1 MTERSWTKAIP
12 GLLQPEA
19 ATFTSARS
27 AEPSA
32 SRQRSAKHKR
42 AHLLWNCSIPLAR
55 AALLLAFGA
64 GWAGFAQA
72 PAGSISV
79 KLTDLYSKPV
89 EGASV
94 TLRNRTTGTV
104 AHSIVVK
111 GGVYRFDG
119 LEPGEYTLDALSP
132 RLGQGSLDGIEVT
145 AWHEARVQA
154 AVAFTPVNPSG
165 GPTVARLAVPAVA
178 TEASLTKP
186 LKSFGLGEF
195 AALVSP
201 QIRPEASAPVADVTF
216 QTAPMKTLPPRV
228 ETPNQ
233 YAQRA
238 TPVPP
243 DRSTAP
249 EVGNPVSD
257 TSIVAISAKEVLPEL
272 TGPLPAIIGSVAAV
286 GSAKSALTSLQ
297 TGLCLAQ
304 VAGSAAN
311 AALRMTEK
319 TPKSALEIAR
329 SVADSAAVA
338 TTIPAVQL
346 QALPLP
352 ERNWQNFVLDQ
363 PEQAAEEDADNP
375 FAVRGVNQASAM
387 MVDGVDTRLGFG
399 SPGTGRMKGQSPSLI
414 GPGASEAAIREVQT
428 ATGAAGLVSARL
440 LDGRVGVQ
448 TERGGDKFHGRAFV
462 FDRENVWGAQNPFTQ
477 WVQQTAPATLTTIP
491 VFTPTPYTPGDQER
505 RWGFGLGGPLYWNKL
520 FWYGAV
526 DGFERNAPGVS
537 VVKHP
542 DNFFA
547 QPSNDQMQVL
557 SARLGLSSANPV
569 AAGLGAYSKM
579 LETLAGLLGPAQR
592 TSTQWAGFVRGDWV
606 ASQRQRFTIEGTG
619 ALADSPGG
627 GLTHSS
633 EDFGAHSYAS
643 RRSDDQWILGRWEA
657 SPTRNLLAV
666 TQASIGRQY
675 LTTPP
680 DNPSQFEQSLIANS
694 WGRLP
699 QINADS
705 RYGFTIGNPA
715 LFGAGAYPDEHIFEG
730 QEQLDWAHGS
740 GMLLRAGFEFRH
752 NNDDTTF
759 LRNQTGTYNYSSVE
773 NFASDAMAFA
783 AFGLNGQL
791 NPMNQHNCDQ
801 TGKVWRDSAGTL
813 HGLGYL
819 PCYSWY
825 SQTIGP
831 NNWWLSNNDW
841 AGFVTSQWSPRRTMV
856 ASLAMRWDLEQPP
869 PALALLSNSDLPLT
883 QKSPTLG
890 SQWGPRASLAWG
902 KSESHWPVLHLG
914 YGLFFGR
921 TPNATFEDALT
932 QTGSLKGDMKF
943 FMRPTDN
950 LNTGGA
956 PPFPYVLAGEPGTVV
971 KPGAVEFAPGFR
983 NGEVHHAVASLEET
997 LPGHVHVDASAI
1009 ASLGRRLPITLDANI
1024 DPTVNPQTITY
1035 AVVDANG
1042 SGPIKTPQ
1050 ITVPFFASW
1059 LSADSSTGLAGRLNP
1074 NYQQVTE
1081 ILSSANSTYEA
1092 AILRVTRTARS
1103 GLTLHARYT
1112 YAHSMDWNPNESAIV
1127 NGPSVFDPTDLRA
1140 DYGTSSLD
1148 VRHSLSTAVIWEPRW
1163 KLQGE
1168 LGRLANGW
1176 ILSEVGSFRSGLP
1189 YTMRT
1194 AGSLAKEFGT
1204 TGTAIVGLAPGMN
1217 GYGGDN
1223 RVYGIGR
1230 NTFRYPA
1237 TWKADLRL
1245 ARRFNLGSMRQLEL
1259 LTESFN
1265 LFNHQNVT
1273 ELEAVGYTIES
1284 GSVNGGLPT
1293 LNFLTGLKTGQT
1305 EFGQPLNVN
1314 ANDFYRPRQIQFGMR
1329 VRF

>member
-1 MTERSWTKAIP
+1 MAERSWTKAIP
-12 GLLQPEA
+12 V
-19 ATFTSARS
+19 
-27 AEPSA
+27 
-32 SRQRSAKHKR
+32 
-42 AHLLWNCSIPLAR
+42 AR

-64 GWAGFAQA
+64 AWSGFAQA

-104 AHSIVVK
+104 AHTSGVK

-119 LEPGEYTLDALSP
+119 IEPGQYTLDAQSS

-154 AVAFTPVNPSG
+154 AVAFTPANAGDNPS
-165 GPTVARLAVPAVA
+165 VARLAAPAVP

-186 LKSFGLGEF
+186 LKTGGLGEF
-195 AALVSP
+195 AALASP
-201 QIRPEASAPVADVTF
+201 QIRPEASTPVADVAF
-216 QTAPMKTLPPRV
+216 QTTPMKTLSLRV
-228 ETPNQ
+228 ETSGRNVRT
-233 YAQRA
+233 AA
-238 TPVPP
+238 PVVT

-249 EVGNPVSD
+249 EAAAPVPD
-257 TSIVAISAKEVLPEL
+257 ASIAAISARNVLRDF
-272 TGPLPAIIGSVAAV
+272 TGSLPAIAGSVAAAGV
-286 GSAKSALTSLQ
+286 AKSALTSLQ
-297 TGLCLAQ
+297 AGLCLAQ
-304 VAGSAAN
+304 VAGSVAN
-311 AALRMTEK
+311 AALRVTEK
-319 TPKSALEIAR
+319 TPKSALDIAR
-329 SVADSAAVA
+329 SVADSAALVA
-338 TTIPAVQL
+338 AIPAVQL

-352 ERNWQNFVLDQ
+352 ERDWQSLVLDE
-363 PEQAAEEDADNP
+363 PEQAAGDDAANP
-375 FAVRGVNQASAM
+375 SPMRGMNQAGAT

-399 SPGTGRMKGQSPSLI
+399 SPGTGHTRERSASLT

-440 LDGRVGVQ
+440 LDGRIGV
-448 TERGGDKFHGRAFV
+448 ESEHGGDKFHGRALL
-462 FDRENVWGAQNPFTQ
+462 FDRENIWGARNPFTQ
-477 WVQQTAPATLTTIP
+477 WVQQTSPATITTIP
-491 VFTPTPYTPGDQER
+491 VFTPTPYTPGDRER
-505 RWGFGLGGPLYWNKL
+505 RWSLGLGGPLPLRSHKL
-520 FWYGAV
+520 FWYGAA
-526 DGFERNAPGVS
+526 DGFERNDFGVS

-579 LETLAGLLGPAQR
+579 LDTLAGLLGPAPR
-592 TSTQWAGFVRGDWV
+592 TFAQWAGFVRGDWV
-606 ASQRQRFTIEGTG
+606 ASQRHRFTMEGAG

-627 GLTHSS
+627 GLTRSS

-666 TQASIGRQY
+666 TQASMGRQY

-680 DNPSQFEQSLIANS
+680 ENPSPFEQSLIANG

-699 QINADS
+699 QINTDS

-715 LFGAGAYPDEHIFEG
+715 IFGAGAYPDEHIYEA

-740 GMLLRAGFEFRH
+740 AMLLRAGFDFRH
-752 NNDDTTF
+752 NNDGTTF
-759 LRNQTGTYNYSSVE
+759 LRNQAGTYNYSSVE
-773 NFASDAMAFA
+773 NFASDALAFA

-791 NPMNQHNCDQ
+791 NPLNQHNCDQ

-819 PCYSWY
+819 PCYSSY

-841 AGFVTSQWSPRRTMV
+841 AGFVTSQWSPRKTMV
-856 ASLAMRWDLEQPP
+856 ASLAMRWDLEQAPP
-869 PALALLSNSDLPLT
+869 EFPLLNNPDLPLT
-883 QKSPTLG
+883 QRSPQLG

-902 KSESHWPVLHLG
+902 RSESHWPVLRLG

-921 TPNATFEDALT
+921 TPNATFEDVLT

-956 PPFPYVLAGEPGTVV
+956 PPFPYVLAGAPGTAV
-971 KPGAVEFAPGFR
+971 KPGAIEFAPGFR
-983 NGEVHHAVASLEET
+983 NGEAHHAVMSLEET
-997 LPGHVHVDASAI
+997 LPGHVRVDASAM
-1009 ASLGRRLPITLDANI
+1009 ASLGRRLPVTLDANI

-1035 AVVDANG
+1035 AVVDGNG

-1050 ITVPFFASW
+1050 ITAPFFASW
-1059 LSADSSTGLAGRLNP
+1059 PSADSFTGFAGRINP

-1081 ILSSANSTYEA
+1081 IFSRANSTYEG
-1092 AILRVTRTARS
+1092 AILRITRTARS

-1112 YAHSMDWNPNESAIV
+1112 YAHTMDWNPNESALV
-1127 NGPSVFDPTDLRA
+1127 SGPSVFDPNDLRA
-1140 DYGTSSLD
+1140 DYGTSNLD
-1148 VRHSLSTAVIWEPRW
+1148 IRHSLSTVAIWEPRW

-1168 LGRLANGW
+1168 PGRLANGW
-1176 ILSEVGSFRSGLP
+1176 MLSGVGSFRSGLP

-1194 AGSLAKEFGT
+1194 AGSLAKEFDT
-1204 TGTAIVGLAPGMN
+1204 TGAAIVGLAPGMN

-1223 RVYGIGR
+1223 RVYGVGR

-1265 LFNHQNVT
+1265 LFNHQNAT

-1284 GSVNGGLPT
+1284 GSVNGSLPT

-1314 ANDFYRPRQIQFGMR
+1314 GNDFYRPRQIQFGMR